1 MIILMSLFFILNA
14 AQEAYTFFCSDTNN
28 SPKNTETMSWNSTVD
43 FQPVAAPND
52 INLAYPW
59 LIQLQN
65 IIFIIACAISVVFLV
80 MIYSYLHNMNSVKEC
95 ILVHLYKD
103 FVTIMIISRIW
114 LVMKGIVAIFTISEL
129 QHQAIMSQLT
139 AKILSFSFIALANFT
154 LMILNIIGALRLY
167 MTKTMVLDPPMPWGI
182 DDEFGI
188 KIIRL
193 IAGGISIGYPLMLFP
208 FEIYPKVYYDFLNQT
223 HPRTSS
229 CYVIP
234 CIVQLL
240 VFLTSML
247 VEKFHQKKGLQEI
260 SPNIPKQVN
269 YFVLVI
275 ILMYTFILFEVSV
288 QLLNPNTRWT
298 VIQTLAT
305 FLSVTTPL
313 AVILKS
319 EKLSTYSTK
328 FVKEKYEDAFIL
340 SIYVVPVIL
349 SFGMYCFLYV
359 LYWILNI

>member
-1 MIILMSLFFILNA
+1 MSLFFILNA
-14 AQEAYTFFCSDTNN
+14 AQEAYTFLHSDINN
-28 SPKNTETMSWNSTVD
+28 SPKTTEAMSWNKTVD
-43 FQPVAAPND
+43 FPPVSLPND
-52 INLAYPW
+52 IQLAYPW
-59 LIQLQN
+59 LNQLQS
-65 IIFIIACAISVVFLV
+65 IFLIIACTMSIVFLV
-80 MIYSYLHNMNSVKEC
+80 MIYSYLQNMNSVKEC

-114 LVMKGIVAIFTISEL
+114 LVMKGTVAIFTITEV
-129 QHQAIMSQLT
+129 QHQTTMSQLT
-139 AKILSFSFIALANFT
+139 AKILSFTFIALANFT
-154 LMILNIIGALRLY
+154 LLILNIIGALRLY

-182 DDEFGI
+182 DDDCGI
-188 KIIRL
+188 RIIRL
-193 IAGGISIGYPLMLFP
+193 IAGGMSVGYPLMLFP
-208 FEIYPKVYYDFLNQT
+208 FEIYPKVYYDFLNQS
-223 HPRTSS
+223 HLKSSS

-240 VFLTSML
+240 VFLTSMI
-247 VEKFHQKKGLQEI
+247 VEKCHQKKRLQEI

-288 QLLNPNTRWT
+288 QLLNPHTRWA

-313 AVILKS
+313 AVILRS

-328 FVKEKYEDAFIL
+328 YVKEKYEDAYIL
-340 SIYVVPVIL
+340 SIYVVPVML
-349 SFGMYCFLYV
+349 SFCMYSFLYV